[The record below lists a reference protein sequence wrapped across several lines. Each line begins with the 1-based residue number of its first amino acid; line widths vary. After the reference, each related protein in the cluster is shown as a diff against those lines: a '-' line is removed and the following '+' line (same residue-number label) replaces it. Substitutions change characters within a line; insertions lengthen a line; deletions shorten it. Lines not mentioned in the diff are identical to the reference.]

1 MTSPD
6 QEQKRL
12 TAARERY
19 RAAVREERLARID
32 AAPGLRKQAR
42 RRRAGVRLAVVAAVL
57 VAAIVAGL
65 AAWSLAARAA
75 DQRAIDDDEAA
86 RTGAAAAVTSM
97 LSADPADPGA
107 YLDRVLA
114 LSTGAQRDRLSAAR
128 AELRTAVAGFGA
140 PSTGQVISAGTQPR
154 EGEAIPVLVV
164 AQASAPELVGGAPGT
179 DRVTVRVLMIPSG
192 ERWLV
197 QDTERVS

>member
-1 MTSPD
+1 MTAPG

-19 RAAVREERLARID
+19 RAAVREERLARIA
-32 AAPGLRKQAR
+32 AAPGLRRQAR

-57 VAAIVAGL
+57 VAVVVAGF
-65 AAWSLAARAA
+65 AVWSLVSRAA
-75 DQRAIDDDEAA
+75 DQRAIDDDGAA
-86 RTGAAAAVTSM
+86 RAAAATAVTTM

-114 LSTGAQRDRLSAAR
+114 LSTDAQRDRLTAAR
-128 AELRTAVAGFGA
+128 EELRAAVAGFGA

-154 EGEAIPVLVV
+154 EGDTIPVLVL

-179 DRVTVRVLMIPSG
+179 DRVAVRVLMIRAG